1 MPGLIAIEV
10 SAPEPERSQWVASM
24 LEACNTAH
32 QASTCVYAV
41 KRDVSVEQTAQ
52 VTWKTPDSATIT
64 FHNNTSGRTL
74 NRTLQFQTNDEPREK
89 WRMVGFTT
97 ALLAGGASP
106 EPAPPPPA
114 STTPAVV
121 PETEITTRGFNVAVT
136 ARALGASGIS
146 QGAPKVGGQARVD
159 ARAWQAPWLL
169 GVSGEYSRTGWSAP
183 GVEGHVTWSELG
195 IGATVLW
202 YPARDLELLTRVDVL
217 AQRLVVTGNKQDDSD
232 DDALWQP
239 GARFALDLEWPLLA
253 QWYAVVGAQASLVL
267 APVAV
272 RVDDK
277 VAQRVA
283 PTAFGLNLGVQYRF

>member
-10 SAPEPERSQWVASM
+10 SAPEPQRSQWVASM

-32 QASTCVYAV
+32 QAATCVYAV
-41 KRDVSVEQTAQ
+41 KRDTSVEQTAQ
-52 VTWKTPDSATIT
+52 VTWNTPDSATIT
-64 FHNNTSGRTL
+64 FHSNTSGRTL

-89 WRMVGFTT
+89 WRMVGFDRI
-97 ALLAGGASP
+97 AGRWCVTGAGTCS
-106 EPAPPPPA
+106 ACCDH
-114 STTPAVV
+114 
-121 PETEITTRGFNVAVT
+121 TRRG
-136 ARALGASGIS
+136 SGVGGDHPRLQCGS
-146 QGAPKVGGQARVD
+146 HCPRPGRQWRGQGAPKVGGQARVD

-183 GVEGHVTWSELG
+183 GVEGHVTWSELS

-217 AQRLVVTGNKQDDSD
+217 AQRLVVTGNKKDDSD

-253 QWYAVVGAQASLVL
+253 QWYAVVGAQATLVL